1 MSDTNTQT
9 ITTDRTYAGN
19 RRLVDIRNWS
29 TGTDNPYSPALS
41 IGLLLLVGVAVK
53 FIH

>member
-1 MSDTNTQT
+1 MSDTQT
-9 ITTDRTYAGN
+9 NTTDRTYAGN
-19 RRLVDIRNWS
+19 RRLTDIRNWS
-29 TGTDNPYSPALS
+29 SGTENPYSPVLS

>member
-1 MSDTNTQT
+1 MSDTNTQ
-9 ITTDRTYAGN
+9 IVTTDRTYAEN

-29 TGTDNPYSPALS
+29 TGGENPYSPVLS